1 MAALAEVSVKTAV
14 GVLTVDYLTASFAGH
29 QMLVC
34 AIRAG
39 VRTIALAERR
49 FIFRQG
55 LATILTFNGFHRALC

>member
-1 MAALAEVSVKTAV
+1 MAVLAEVSVKTAV
-14 GVLTVDYLTASFAGH
+14 GALTVDYFTASFAGY
-29 QMLVC
+29 QMFVR

-39 VRTIALAERR
+39 VRTLVLAERR